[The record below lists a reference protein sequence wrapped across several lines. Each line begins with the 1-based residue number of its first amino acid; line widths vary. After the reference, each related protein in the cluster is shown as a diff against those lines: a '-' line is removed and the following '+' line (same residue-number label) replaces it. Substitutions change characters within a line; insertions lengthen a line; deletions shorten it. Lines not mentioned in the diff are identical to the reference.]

1 MSLHRLSAG
10 AGYTYLT
17 RHTACGDVA
26 RAAATPLTAYYT
38 EAGYPP
44 GRWFGVGM
52 AGLGHGRGLPA
63 GSPVSEEQMGALYG
77 AGRDPLTGEPL
88 GRPYLVFAPVAERIA
103 AKVAALPGDLTRAR
117 RAELIEAIETSE
129 RARRTP
135 GAVAGFDLTF
145 TVPKSASVLWALGEP
160 PVQAA
165 VAAAHRAAVHDAL
178 GFLEERALF
187 TRTGAAGCAQV
198 STAGMLAA
206 CFDHWDTR
214 TGDPNLHTHVVLA
227 NKVQG
232 PDGAWRSIDSRA
244 LHHATVAVSELYDDL
259 LADHLATVLPVRWG
273 WRTRGARRN
282 PAFELDGI
290 DEHLLAAF
298 STRSTDIDAAMRE
311 TLVDF
316 HAAHGRGPNRTEV
329 IRLRQQV
336 TRATRPAKTA
346 RPLSVLLTRWREHA
360 ARLTGRT
367 PQAIAGDALRTGGR
381 PLRAAQV
388 SPTVIDRLAE
398 HTQGAVMARRA
409 VWTPWNVLTE
419 AARVTRG
426 LRMASATDRLALLDQ
441 VATAVLA
448 ASTPLDPPDPLV
460 VPETYQR
467 TDGTS
472 VFTRPG
478 EYAYSHPRILDAE
491 RRLLEANTATG
502 APVVPE
508 HVAQRIAT
516 TPQPATQPTAAGGTA
531 RQVRLAEDQIS
542 AVTAI
547 ATSGRRLDVLVRP
560 AGTGKTTTLRTLRA
574 AWETAHGRGSVIGL
588 APSATSAHELATS
601 LGIGCENTA
610 KWLHET
616 NGPGGTQRAAIL
628 DGLDQRRAA
637 AATRGDTT
645 AVRRIDTARAGLHRE
660 QRHWA
665 LQPGQLLVVDE
676 ASLAGTLVL
685 DQLRAQTVAAGAKL
699 LLVGDHHQL
708 SAVDAGGAFALLA
721 DHGTGTELRSLWR
734 FTHRWEAWATRRL
747 RHGDPD
753 VITEYENH
761 DRIHTGPAETM
772 LEAAYTAWQDDDQAG
787 QAAVLVAADTHT
799 VQALN
804 ARAHADRVTVGA
816 VHPDGVP
823 LGPAGERG
831 QVGVGDRV
839 VTRLNER
846 RLAVPG
852 HGHVRNGTLWTVT
865 ATGGDGSLTVSP
877 ADRHP
882 THGCRPDPACVVT
895 LPAGY
900 VAEHVDLGY
909 ATTVHRA
916 QGLTV
921 AACHVLAAPGMS
933 RQALY
938 VAMTRGRDTNTMYVA
953 TDAID
958 PDCDQLPDVH
968 GAPGGRDILARILA
982 TSSAETSA
990 SQTQQQRRADATSL
1004 KVLLPVRET
1013 LAAHADVQRWQPL
1026 LTTCGLTDEQATRV
1040 LASPARGAL
1049 LAALREGET
1058 LGHPMPR
1065 ILACLVH
1072 ARPLDDPDDPA
1083 RDLAALLHERVERWL
1098 EDTPNL
1104 DTTGP
1109 APLHVITGLPLA
1121 QTDGADPTL
1130 HSLAR
1135 IDALIAQRVHTLTDA
1150 AISTR
1155 PTWLRPLDGEL
1166 IGPEDQA
1173 AWRQHVAVLTA
1184 YRDLTGADSPA
1195 PLGTDPGGDDN
1206 GRRRR
1211 RTAWHAAT
1219 QALRLSHPDHDRSP
1233 AA

>member
-10 AGYTYLT
+10 AGYSYLT

-44 GRWFGVGM
+44 GRWFGSGL
-52 AGLGHGRGLPA
+52 AGLGEGCGLPG

-88 GRPYLVFAPVAERIA
+88 GRPYLVFAPLAERIA
-103 AKVAALPGDLTRAR
+103 TKVAALPDDLEPAR
-117 RAELIEAIETSE
+117 RAEQIDAIEKDE
-129 RARRTP
+129 RRRRTP

-165 VAAAHRAAVHDAL
+165 VAAAHRDAVHDAL
-178 GFLEERALF
+178 GFLQERALF

-198 STAGMLAA
+198 PTAGMIAA

-214 TGDPNLHTHVVLA
+214 AGDPNLHTHVVLA

-259 LADHLATVLPVRWG
+259 LADHLATALPVRWG
-273 WRTRGARRN
+273 WRSRGARRN
-282 PAFELDGI
+282 PAFEMDGI
-290 DEHLLAAF
+290 DDPLLAAF
-298 STRSTDIDAAMRE
+298 STRSADIDTAMRE
-311 TLVDF
+311 TLIDF
-316 HAAHGRGPNRTEV
+316 HAARGRGPTRAEV

-360 ARLTGRT
+360 TRLTGRS
-367 PQAIAGDALRTGGR
+367 PQAIAGQALRTRGR
-381 PLRAAQV
+381 PLRAGQV
-388 SPTVIDRLAE
+388 CPTVIDRLVE
-398 HTQGAVMARRA
+398 HTLRAVMDRRS

-419 AARVTRG
+419 AARATRG
-426 LRMASATDRLALLDQ
+426 LRMASTADRFALLDQ
-441 VATAVLA
+441 VAAAVLA

-460 VPETYQR
+460 VPQAYR
-467 TDGTS
+467 RADGTS

-478 EYAYSHPRILDAE
+478 QDAYSHPRILDAE
-491 RRLLEANTATG
+491 HRLLEANTTTG

-508 HVAQRIAT
+508 HLAHRIAT
-516 TPQPATQPTAAGGTA
+516 TPQPNTQPVAGSGAA

-547 ATSGRRLDVLVRP
+547 ATSGRHLDVLVGP
-560 AGTGKTTTLRTLRA
+560 AGTGKTTTLRALRA
-574 AWETAHGRGSVIGL
+574 AWETTHGRGSVTGL

-601 LGIGCENTA
+601 LGIGCENSA

-616 NGPGGTQRAAIL
+616 SGPGATQRAGIL
-628 DGLDQRRAA
+628 DGLASRRATA
-637 AATRGDTT
+637 VARGDTT
-645 AVRRIDTARAGLHRE
+645 AVRRIDTARAGLQRE
-660 QRHWA
+660 QRRWA
-665 LQPGQLLVVDE
+665 LRPGQLLVVDE

-685 DQLRAQTVAAGAKL
+685 DQLRAQTVGAGAKL

-721 DHGTGTELRSLWR
+721 DHGTSTELRSLWR
-734 FTHRWEAWATRRL
+734 FTHRWEAWATRQL

-753 VITEYENH
+753 VITEYERH
-761 DRIHTGPAETM
+761 GRIHIGPAETM
-772 LEAAYTAWQDDDQAG
+772 LEAAYTAWQDDEQAG
-787 QAAVLVAADTHT
+787 HAAVLVAADTHT

-804 ARAHADRVTVGA
+804 DRAHADRVTAGT
-816 VHPDGVP
+816 VHPDGIP
-823 LGPAGERG
+823 LGPGGERG
-831 QVGVGDRV
+831 QVGVGDHIL
-839 VTRLNER
+839 TRRNDR

-852 HGHVRNGTLWTVT
+852 HGHVRNGNLWTVV
-865 ATGGDGSLTVSP
+865 ATNADGSLTVSP
-877 ADRHP
+877 TDRHP
-882 THGCRPDPACVVT
+882 TPGHQPDVARVVT
-895 LPAGY
+895 LPAAY

-909 ATTVHRA
+909 ATTIHRA

-921 AACHVLAAPGMS
+921 AACHVLAAPGMT

-958 PDCDQLPDVH
+958 PDCDHLPDLH
-968 GAPGGRDILARILA
+968 GEPGGRDILARILA
-982 TSSAETSA
+982 TNGAETSA
-990 SQTQQQRRADATSL
+990 THTQRRRREDATSL
-1004 KVLLPVRET
+1004 KVLLPIRET
-1013 LAAHADVQRWQPL
+1013 LAAHADVQRWAPQ
-1026 LTTCGLTDEQATRV
+1026 LTACGLTGDQATRV
-1040 LASPARGAL
+1040 LTSPARGAL

-1065 ILACLVH
+1065 VLAQLVH

-1083 RDLAALLHERVERWL
+1083 RDVAAVLHQRVDHWL
-1098 EDTPNL
+1098 EAAPSLHTP
-1104 DTTGP
+1104 GP
-1109 APLHVITGLPLA
+1109 APLHVITGVPLT
-1121 QTDGADPTL
+1121 QTDAADPTL
-1130 HSLAR
+1130 DSIAR
-1135 IDALIAQRVHTLTDA
+1135 IDALIAQRVDALTDA
-1150 AISTR
+1150 AIATR

-1166 IGPEDQA
+1166 SGPEDQA
-1173 AWRQHVAVLTA
+1173 AWREHVAVLTA
-1184 YRDLTGADSPA
+1184 YRDLTGTDSPI
-1195 PLGTDPGGDDN
+1195 PLGAEPGGDDK

-1219 QALRLSHPDHDRSP
+1219 QAHHLTHPHRDRSP
-1233 AA
+1233 AR